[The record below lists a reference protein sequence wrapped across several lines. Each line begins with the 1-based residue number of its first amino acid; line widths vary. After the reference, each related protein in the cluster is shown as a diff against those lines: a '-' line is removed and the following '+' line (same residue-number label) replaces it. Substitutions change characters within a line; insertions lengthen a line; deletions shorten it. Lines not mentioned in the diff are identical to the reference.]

1 MNLNRTDD
9 GVIVNRA
16 TENVNA
22 GTRTTVDAETGELRT
37 WERTDTKAGAV
48 WRTAY
53 DQDAADLERWM
64 LQGYAR
70 RALWSFE
77 DRDAR
82 RRVHFTEVAPACEVQ
97 SRRLYWVAVAERYRL
112 ELEPVPAFTRLQDRA
127 MIGAVQKRAAVY
139 RVVNC
144 SRDKIGNRVAPE
156 IWYSKESERASFHKV
171 AVCGSVWT
179 CPICSRRINLGRQ
192 REIAAAYDLFVS
204 AKALRLPEDVRE
216 GDAMLVTFTLRHGVG
231 DDLGMLLD
239 GLKLA
244 DRTQQKAYGHKRLV
258 GYKRTVDK
266 VRVSV
271 PSEVD
276 YVGRI
281 SATELTYGKN
291 GWHPHLHQLWFFDK
305 RLTVQEVERVRA
317 DLFESWRAA
326 CVKVGLPAPLEFT
339 KQGRALGVDVRRAL
353 SAEEYLTKFAHERQ
367 WAPEREMASQHS
379 KQGRGGRTA
388 FQLLADYAQGDR
400 EAGALFRTFA
410 GATLGRHQLQWS
422 RGLLERLRALGYDE
436 LLASDEELAAGRD
449 EGASLLGELGDSEW
463 TALVDASRFGIEAH
477 GTTLA
482 IAKRSGFQAAVEFL
496 RGLPSYPA
504 AAGGDRE
511 ADERRLRAAQ
521 LQRDARAIEETLRR
535 VPPGRALEELRD
547 CFEAAQQIED
557 VAVRA
562 HALRVLKHHG
572 WTLAGDL
579 PEPQP

>member
-1 MNLNRTDD
+1 MNLSIDD
-9 GVIVNRA
+9 
-16 TENVNA
+16 VNA
-22 GTRTTVDAETGELRT
+22 STRVTVDVETGEVRT

-48 WRTAY
+48 WRPAY

-70 RALWSFE
+70 RLLWSFE

-82 RRVHFTEVAPACEVQ
+82 RRVPFTEIAPASDVC
-97 SRRLYWVAVAERYRL
+97 SRRLYWAPVAERYKL
-112 ELEPVPAFTRLQDRA
+112 ELEPVPAFTRLEDRA
-127 MIGAVQKRAAVY
+127 MISARQKRAAVY

-144 SRDKIGNRVAPE
+144 SRDKIGNNVAPE
-156 IWYSKESERASFHKV
+156 IWYSKEIERASFHKV
-171 AVCGSVWT
+171 GVCGSVWT
-179 CPICSRRINLGRQ
+179 CLICSRRINLGRQ
-192 REIAAAYDLFVS
+192 REIAAAYDLFVG
-204 AKALRLPEDVRE
+204 AKAQLRPGVRN
-216 GDAMLVTFTLRHGVG
+216 GDALLVTFTLRHGVG
-231 DDLGMLLD
+231 DDLVMLLE

-244 DRTQQKAYGHKRLV
+244 DRTQQKAYGYKRLV
-258 GYKRTVDK
+258 GYKRTVNK

-305 RLTVQEVERVRA
+305 RLTAQEVERIRA
-317 DLFESWRAA
+317 DLFEAWRAA

-379 KQGRGGRTA
+379 KKGRGGRTA

-422 RGLLERLRALGYDE
+422 RGLLERLRALGFDDV
-436 LLASDEELAAGRD
+436 LASDEELAASRD
-449 EGASLLGELGDSEW
+449 EGASLLGELGDAEW
-463 TALVDASRFGIEAH
+463 TALVDACRYGIEAH

-482 IAKRSGFQAAVEFL
+482 IAKRSGFDAAVEFL
-496 RGLPSYPA
+496 RSLPSYPGNA
-504 AAGGDRE
+504 ALDRE
-511 ADERRLRAAQ
+511 LDERRLLESAARSAR
-521 LQRDARAIEETLRR
+521 LRYDALRDALTSSPALLELDDAVAQVACIDDVKVRLR
-535 VPPGRALEELRD
+535 
-547 CFEAAQQIED
+547 
-557 VAVRA
+557 
-562 HALRVLKHHG
+562 ALRVLERHA
-572 WTLAGDL
+572 LALLRDKSA
-579 PEPQP
+579 